1 MPAPSNAGNAVF
13 GKIIKAKTAAYT
25 VLNTEDGVLFTNRGA
40 TAAINFTLPDTS
52 NGLLPIGFSVAFF
65 GISATGFTVTC
76 NPSDKIVTKNDAA
89 ADSIT
94 CTTTSLIIGAAVRV
108 IWDGLAWLEYSES
121 SGPTYAIA
129 T

>member
-1 MPAPSNAGNAVF
+1 MPAPSNAGNQVF

-25 VLNTEDGVLFTNRGA
+25 VTSAEDGVLFTNRGA
-40 TAAINFTLPDTS
+40 TAAITFTLPDTS
-52 NGLLPIGFSVAFF
+52 VGLPVGFTVAFF
-65 GISATGFTVTC
+65 GVSATGFTVAC
-76 NPSDKIVTKNDAA
+76 NPSDKIVTKNDAN

-108 IWDGLAWLEYSES
+108 IWDGIGWLEYSES
-121 SGPTYAIA
+121 GGPTYTIA